1 MPVNGLVCAWDIL
14 ELKVSGSASGSHS
27 GDGTGVYSWSGTGTT
42 NYAPNASTVLAG
54 FNILIGG
61 SSATSQW
68 SVTYTGPG
76 SPSGTTWTGS
86 GWTSAVCVIELTDV
100 RLYNIGGAWKLTADY
115 EVFAG
120 GVSRLTGSISETST
134 FFGPAF
140 IPLIGMPIEVSG
152 SASAS
157 TTGLPTYTD
166 SSTYDYNS
174 ETTGTVTG
182 GWRFKE
188 VGGVSWQ
195 TLAVNVLGLSVPT
208 VACSESTSVSAVS
221 ASNTYNLS
229 VPIYA
234 YSRTKRTFLE
244 TVPHVL
250 EVTETCVPP
259 DPDPEFIICQKT
271 GPSECI
277 SGDDEWDV
285 YTLENWAENKGGS
298 IRAVPDLEKGINR
311 FNDDFKV
318 LLYRFE
324 MPQTV
329 VRRTA
334 SCTDG
339 AVVTTDTDDDEVH
352 PYQNEI
358 LQVVE
363 NSAASME
370 DTLGYASYAPVTAS
384 GSKSYTKVHQILDQC
399 VALPCPPSW
408 YTCDLSPCDG
418 VGVVVISCE
427 LILPDYDDESVSYSA
442 SVQFPYSVGATA
454 DMAAY
459 LGHSTSALVRY
470 INSWCNPH
478 WSYALWT
485 ESWEVDSSPET
496 WDDYWEKIGSQWV
509 YNAAA
514 SITDETRNH
523 LVSEG
528 LGNDGNSGFCE
539 SNLGGLRWLGIS
551 RWTTKEVVPRTDYT
565 FDSGSSSLWAGTD
578 CTITHGSDMTVN
590 PSVSPCEVELTL
602 GSFTVEP
609 YLWTHLA
616 DRITADWTAT
626 NISDCKVY
634 LEAADGTRVLLN
646 DNDPGVA
653 KYRPQAQCSE
663 YAGSWKQDFGAG
675 IVTDEG
681 SDDISPDGVSAA
693 VMASAERAFA
703 FEMLA
708 DFTAAKL
715 VYVIEVADVNTD
727 INIDYPRF
735 EYTKSSGRLMTPE
748 NAHQVN
754 IVHPN
759 GAGVRFG
766 FWNTGTSGTVNNP
779 PAVYDPDTRP
789 NTIDWLVAERL
800 AIRGVAYNDGLT
812 TELTTLRDTFEGQSV
827 GNERSNSH
835 GLWLKPEPAS
845 ANWYLALVSSL
856 AECPPLCCFPRLE
869 RDQSDWSESGTDYVQ
884 HVWAWCQGPDYMV
897 SPSQAMH
904 LDHASVRWTAATTGI
919 AGWKRT
925 RHSHMVDNT
934 ETGAKIAFDPDDIA
948 TVRPW
953 RGFYG
958 VYSLDDV
965 LDSLWNL
972 HVPWSHYHR
981 LAHVSGDIRHS
992 RALAVVPSDG
1002 FDSEVDVLTSD
1013 EGCIDYDPLGII
1025 VGTFKDGTDGKVYE
1039 TYDDGEGYSSVAT
1052 VITGDPINLHVLVTK
1067 HDQPGTRIVTGFKY
1081 DSGSSGPGKVF
1092 RAVKGPGESSY
1103 STAAAIENSSGALS
1117 FSDAR
1122 HCISEGPDGTLVL
1135 VGKLDGETVAK
1146 DWYSHDLGATWTE
1159 S

>member
-1 MPVNGLVCAWDIL
+1 MPVNGLVAAWDIL
-14 ELKVSGSASGSHS
+14 ELKVAGSASGSHS
-27 GDGTGVYSWSGTGTT
+27 GDGTGVYGWSGNGTT
-42 NYAPNASTVLAG
+42 VYAPNQSTVLDG
-54 FNILIGG
+54 FDIVVGG
-61 SSATSQW
+61 SSATNQW

-86 GWTSAVCVIELTDV
+86 GWTSAECVIELTDV

-120 GVSRLTGSISETST
+120 GVSRLTGSIDSSST
-134 FFGPAF
+134 FFGPSF
-140 IPLIGMPIEVSG
+140 IPLIGVPLEISG

-157 TTGLPTYTD
+157 TTGLPTYTET
-166 SSTYDYNS
+166 SAYDYNS

-195 TLAVNVLGLSVPT
+195 ALDVNVLGLSVPT
-208 VACSESTSVSAVS
+208 VSCSESTDVSAVS
-221 ASNTYNLS
+221 ASDTYSLS
-229 VPIYA
+229 IPVYSYA
-234 YSRTKRTFLE
+234 RTKRTFLE
-244 TVPHVL
+244 TNPLTVDVSAICTPGL
-250 EVTETCVPP
+250 G
-259 DPDPEFIICQKT
+259 DPYTICGPEN
-271 GPSECI
+271 GPAEC
-277 SGDDEWDV
+277 GGTAEYDV
-285 YTLENWAENKGGS
+285 YTLENWAESKGGS
-298 IRAVPDLEKGINR
+298 IMALPDIEKAIKR
-311 FNDDFKV
+311 FNDDFKALV
-318 LLYRFE
+318 WRAE

-334 SCTDG
+334 SCNDG
-339 AVVTTDTDDDEVH
+339 GVVTSDTDDDEVH
-352 PYQNEI
+352 PYQDEI

-363 NSAASME
+363 NAAASME
-370 DTLGYASYAPVTAS
+370 DTLGYATYAPVTAS
-384 GSKSYTKVHQILDQC
+384 GSASYTKVHQIYDQC
-399 VALPCPPSW
+399 GALLCPPTW
-408 YTCDLSPCDG
+408 FTCDTGGCTGTIAYLCDP
-418 VGVVVISCE
+418 VYE
-427 LILPDYDDESVSYSA
+427 EYEDESVSYSA
-442 SVQFPYSVGATA
+442 SVTFPHMVGTDIAG
-454 DMAAY
+454 Y
-459 LGHSTSALVRY
+459 LDHSTSKIVRY
-470 INSWCNPH
+470 INSWPNPH

-496 WDDYWEKIGSQWV
+496 WDDYWEKIGSQWI
-509 YNAAA
+509 YNSAA

-523 LVSEG
+523 LVSEP
-528 LGNDGNSGFCE
+528 LGNDGNSGFLE
-539 SNLGGLRWLGIS
+539 TSFGGLRWLGIS
-551 RWTTKEVVPRTDYT
+551 RWITKEITPRTDYT

-578 CTITHGSDMTVN
+578 CTLTHGSDITVN
-590 PSVSPCEVELTL
+590 PSASPCEVELTL

-609 YLWTHLA
+609 YLWPHLC
-616 DRITADWTAT
+616 DRITVDWTAT

-646 DNDPGVA
+646 DNEPGSA
-653 KYRPQAQCSE
+653 KYRPSGQSGE

-675 IVTDEG
+675 VVTDEG
-681 SDDISPDGVSAA
+681 SDDISPDGVSAT
-693 VMASAERAFA
+693 VMASPERAFA

-715 VYVIEVADVNTD
+715 VFVIEVADVD
-727 INIDYPRF
+727 SDVNIDYPQF
-735 EYTKSSGRLMTPE
+735 EYTKSDTRLLTPE

-754 IVHPN
+754 IVHEE

-766 FWNTGTSGTVNNP
+766 FWDTGTSGTVNNP
-779 PAVYDPDTRP
+779 PAIYDPSERP

-800 AIRGVAYNDGLT
+800 AVRGVAYNDGLT
-812 TELTTLRDTFEGQSV
+812 TELTSLRDTFEGQSV
-827 GNERSNSH
+827 GNERNNSY
-835 GLWLKPEPAS
+835 GFWLMPEPAAS
-845 ANWYLALVSSL
+845 DWYLALVSSL
-856 AECPPLCCFPRLE
+856 AECPPLAIFPRLE
-869 RDQSDWSESGTDYVQ
+869 RDKADWSESGADYVQ
-884 HVWAWCQGPDYMV
+884 HVWSWCQGPDYMV

-904 LDHASVRWTAATTGI
+904 LDHSSTRWTAATTGI
-919 AGWKRT
+919 TGWKRT

-934 ETGAKIAFDPDDIA
+934 ETGAKIAFDPDEVA

-958 VYSLDDV
+958 VYSLDEV

-981 LAHVSGDIRHS
+981 LAQVSGDIRHS

-1052 VITGDPINLHVLVTK
+1052 VITGDPVNLHVLVTE
-1067 HDQPGTRIVTGFKY
+1067 HDQPGTRIVTGFIY

-1103 STAAAIENSSGALS
+1103 STQAAIQDSGGAMS
-1117 FSDAR
+1117 FSDSR

-1135 VGKLDGETVAK
+1135 VAKLDGETVAK
-1146 DWYSHDLGATWTE
+1146 DWYSHDLGETWTE